1 MNETDKYLIRKVY
14 DEELDEAFTLIW
26 NVFQQF
32 VASDYTEEGIDYF
45 YGQFVV
51 GQNFRDKFLN
61 GLQTMYGAF
70 DDRRIVGVLSISADN
85 HVSCVFVDEKYQRK
99 GIATQ
104 LFLKV
109 ISELGQQGKEKIRLN
124 ASPYGVPFYHA
135 MGFTDTD
142 MEKVFHGIR
151 YTPMELRLK

>member
-99 GIATQ
+99 GKSFSWNSIYANGTEAEIKA
-104 LFLKV
+104 LRAGCAAV
-109 ISELGQQGKEKIRLN
+109 E
-124 ASPYGVPFYHA
+124 
-135 MGFTDTD
+135 GF
-142 MEKVFHGIR
+142 V
-151 YTPMELRLK
+151 LL